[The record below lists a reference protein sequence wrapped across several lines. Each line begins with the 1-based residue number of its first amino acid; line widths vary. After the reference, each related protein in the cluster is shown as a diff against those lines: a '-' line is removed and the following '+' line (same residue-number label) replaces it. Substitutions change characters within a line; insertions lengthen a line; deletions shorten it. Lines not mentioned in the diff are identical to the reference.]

1 MSAQLAQALRWLIAE
16 LPVRVTN
23 DQQLIHLSAAHIEG
37 IGQACVKV
45 LQAIEAAPQQEPAIT
60 VTIDDLD
67 LVQDWAESRLPPGT
81 HKLYAAP
88 QQAQA
93 PTQAEVDLNEALL
106 EVDYWKRIAA
116 HLAAPVGYKLVPIR
130 EAQQAQA
137 PGWQLVPVEPTPEML
152 EAGEDAR
159 QAKERDMFSPTP
171 TEFHDECGGPMG
183 YAWLAMLKAAP
194 QQGSNT

>member
-1 MSAQLAQALRWLIAE
+1 MSAQQLAQALRRLIAE

-23 DQQLIHLSAAHIEG
+23 DQQLISLSVAHIEG

-60 VTIDDLD
+60 VTIDEFD
-67 LVQDWAESRLPPGT
+67 LVQDWSESRLPPGT

-137 PGWQLVPVEPTPEML
+137 PDGWQLVPMEPTPEMRK
-152 EAGEDAR
+152 AAAD
-159 QAKERDMFSPTP
+159 
-171 TEFHDECGGPMG
+171 
-183 YAWLAMLKAAP
+183 AWLDCDSRMLLNKAAAAVRSGIRAAP
-194 QQGSNT
+194 QQGSKT